1 MLQGYKTKI
10 LAFLGATITLLQVF
24 NVTNFTQE
32 QVSAI
37 TVFFALGL
45 ALAIRDTIVKK
56 QDGKSRTRHKN

>member
-56 QDGKSRTRHKN
+56 